1 MAKKAAQIKELSAIT
16 AKRVRISDQ
25 DSSAPGAPIVSPFSN
40 SVLTEAISSQ
50 ASGDEAIT
58 AVLESMLGKL
68 SEEGDE
74 RSQMR
79 EFLNLMLDTDPTLK
93 EEILAEITPSK

>member
-1 MAKKAAQIKELSAIT
+1 MAKKATQIKELSAVT
-16 AKRVRISDQ
+16 ARRVRVAD
-25 DSSAPGAPIVSPFSN
+25 DGAGVATSPITSPFSN
-40 SVLTEAISSQ
+40 SVLAEAAASQ
-50 ASGDEAIT
+50 PSGDEAIT

-74 RSQMR
+74 RAQMR
-79 EFLNLMLDTDPTLK
+79 EFLSLMLETDPTLK

>member
-1 MAKKAAQIKELSAIT
+1 MAKKATQIKELSAVT
-16 AKRVRISDQ
+16 AQRVRVSDRNAGVA
-25 DSSAPGAPIVSPFSN
+25 DAPIASPFSN
-40 SVLTEAISSQ
+40 SVLAEAAASQ
-50 ASGDEAIT
+50 SAGDEAIT

-74 RSQMR
+74 RAQMR

-93 EEILAEITPSK
+93 EELLAEITPSK

>member
-1 MAKKAAQIKELSAIT
+1 MAKKATQIKELSAVT
-16 AKRVRISDQ
+16 AKRVRVSE
-25 DSSAPGAPIVSPFSN
+25 STASAPAAPITSPFSN
-40 SVLTEAISSQ
+40 AVLSEAAASQ

-68 SEEGDE
+68 SDEGDE